1 MTMPLTKPPPLMTT
15 FFQAYGPPDAEAS
28 DGIPASPAYGAGGVP

>member
-15 FFQAYGPPDAEAS
+15 FFQAYGPAGAGS
-28 DGIPASPAYGAGGVP
+28 VDGIPASPEYATGGVP